1 MNRKVTVVGGAG
13 NVGATVARAIA
24 DKELADV
31 VIIDIA
37 ETKAGG
43 VALDMLEACPIENSD
58 ARVVGY
64 GATDEGWKQTA
75 DSDVVVITSGMPRK
89 PGMSRDDLLNVNY
102 KIMQSVTEQ
111 IVKYSPDTII
121 VPVANP
127 LDAMCQAVYRLSK
140 FPRERV
146 IGMAGVLDSARM
158 RTFIAMELN
167 VSVDNVHAFVLGGH
181 GDTMVPLPRYS
192 TVAGIPI
199 TELMSADRIAA
210 INDRTANGGAEI
222 TKLVGTSAWY
232 APGSAA
238 AEMVE
243 IILKDKKK
251 IVPCSVY
258 LQGEYGVHDLFVGVP
273 VKLGARGVEEI
284 IQIKLTADEQA
295 AFNKSA
301 AAVKELTDVI
311 GV

>member
-24 DKELADV
+24 VKELADV
-31 VIIDIA
+31 VIVDIA
-37 ETKAGG
+37 AEKAAGI
-43 VALDMLEACPIENSD
+43 ALDIFQACPIDGSVTRMTGTAD
-58 ARVVGY
+58 YA
-64 GATDEGWKQTA
+64 ATA
-75 DSDVVVITSGMPRK
+75 DSDVVVVTSGMPRK
-89 PGMSRDDLLNVNY
+89 PGMSRDDLLQVNY
-102 KIMQSVTEQ
+102 KIMQVVTEQ
-111 IVKYSPDTII
+111 VVKYSPNCII

-127 LDAMCQAVYRLSK
+127 LDAMCQAVYRLSG

-167 VSVDNVHAFVLGGH
+167 VAVENIHAFVLGGH

-199 TELMSADRIAA
+199 TELMSKEKIDA
-210 INDRTANGGAEI
+210 ICARTASGGAEI

-232 APGSAA
+232 APGAA
-238 AEMVE
+238 AAQMVE
-243 IILKDKKK
+243 AILKDKKQ
-251 IVPCSVY
+251 IMPCSVY
-258 LQGEYGVHDLFVGVP
+258 LQGEYGVTDLFVGVP
-273 VKLGARGVEEI
+273 VKIGKGGAEQIIEI
-284 IQIKLTADEQA
+284 TLTPDEQA
-295 AFNKSA
+295 AFHKSA
-301 AAVKELTDVI
+301 AAVKELTTVI

>member
-31 VIIDIA
+31 VIIDIVDQKSA
-37 ETKAGG
+37 G
-43 VALDMLEACPIENSD
+43 VALDMLEACPIEGSD
-58 ARVVGY
+58 SRVVGY
-64 GATDEGWKQTA
+64 GANDEGWAQTA
-75 DSDVVVITSGMPRK
+75 NSDVVVVTSGVPRK
-89 PGMSRDDLLNVNY
+89 PGMSRDDLLQINY

-111 IVKYSPDTII
+111 VIKYSPHTII

-127 LDAMCQAVYRLSK
+127 LDAMCQAVYRLSR

-167 VSVDNVHAFVLGGH
+167 VSVENVHAFVLGGH

-199 TELMSADRIAA
+199 TELLSKERIEA
-210 INDRTANGGAEI
+210 ISRRTADGGAEI

-243 IILKDKKK
+243 TILKDKKK
-251 IVPCSVY
+251 ILPCSVY
-258 LQGEYGVHDLFVGVP
+258 LQGEYGINDLFVGVP
-273 VKLGARGVEEI
+273 VKLGARGIEQI
-284 IQIKLTADEQA
+284 IQITLTPEENA
-295 AFNKSA
+295 ALKKSA
-301 AAVKELTDVI
+301 GAVKELVDVI
-311 GV
+311 KV

>member
-13 NVGATVARAIA
+13 AVGATVARAIA

-43 VALDMLEACPIENSD
+43 VGLDMLEACPIEGSD

-64 GATDEGWKQTA
+64 GANDEGWAATA
-75 DSDVVVITSGMPRK
+75 GSDVVVITSGVPRK

-111 IVKYSPDTII
+111 IVKHSPKTII

-127 LDAMCQAVYRLSK
+127 LDAMCQAVYRLSG

-158 RTFIAMELN
+158 RTFIAMETG
-167 VSVDNVHAFVLGGH
+167 VSVENIHAFVLGATRWCH
-181 GDTMVPLPRYS
+181 YRAIQPLREFRCRIIPDSARRRLPR
-192 TVAGIPI
+192 
-199 TELMSADRIAA
+199 SASGQPR
-210 INDRTANGGAEI
+210 GGPRSRNWLAR
-222 TKLVGTSAWY
+222 
-232 APGSAA
+232 
-238 AEMVE
+238 
-243 IILKDKKK
+243 
-251 IVPCSVY
+251 
-258 LQGEYGVHDLFVGVP
+258 
-273 VKLGARGVEEI
+273 ARGTR
-284 IQIKLTADEQA
+284 QGLRRLKW
-295 AFNKSA
+295 SRSS
-301 AAVKELTDVI
+301 
-311 GV
+311 

>member
-13 NVGATVARAIA
+13 NVGATVARGVA
-24 DKELADV
+24 DKQLADV

-37 ETKAGG
+37 QEKAAG
-43 VALDMLEACPIENSD
+43 VALDMLEACPVWGSD
-58 ARVVGY
+58 ARVLGTGDY
-64 GATDEGWKQTA
+64 AESAG
-75 DSDVVVITSGMPRK
+75 SDVVVVTSGMPRK

-102 KIMQSVTEQ
+102 KIMQQVTEQ
-111 IVKYSPDTII
+111 IVRYSPSCII
-121 VPVANP
+121 IPVSNP
-127 LDAMCQAVYRLSK
+127 LDAMAQAVYRLSK

-158 RTFIAMELN
+158 RAFIAAELQ

-199 TELMSADRIAA
+199 TDLMDKATIDRIVS
-210 INDRTANGGAEI
+210 RTANGGAEI

-232 APGSAA
+232 APGASVV
-238 AEMVE
+238 EMVE
-243 IILKDKKK
+243 AILLDKHK

-258 LQGEYGVHDLFVGVP
+258 LQGEYGVRDLFVGVP
-273 VKLGARGVEEI
+273 CKLGARGLEQIV
-284 IQIKLTADEQA
+284 QIKLTPEEDA
-295 AFNKSA
+295 AFKKSA
-301 AAVKELTDVI
+301 AAVKELVDVI
-311 GV
+311 KV

>member
-13 NVGATVARAIA
+13 NVGATVARGVA
-24 DKELADV
+24 DKQLADV

-37 ETKAGG
+37 QEKAAG
-43 VALDMLEACPIENSD
+43 VALDMLEACPVWGSD
-58 ARVVGY
+58 ARVLGTGDY
-64 GATDEGWKQTA
+64 GESAN
-75 DSDVVVITSGMPRK
+75 SDVVVVTSGMPRK

-102 KIMQSVTEQ
+102 KIMQQVTEQ
-111 IVKYSPDTII
+111 VVKYSPDCII
-121 VPVANP
+121 IPVSNP
-127 LDAMCQAVYRLSK
+127 LDAMAQAVYRLSK

-158 RTFIAMELN
+158 RAFIAAELQ

-199 TELMSADRIAA
+199 TDLMDKATIDRIVA
-210 INDRTANGGAEI
+210 RTANGGAEI

-232 APGSAA
+232 APGAA
-238 AEMVE
+238 VVDMVE
-243 IILKDKKK
+243 AILLDKHK

-258 LQGEYGVHDLFVGVP
+258 LQGEYGVRDLFVGVP
-273 VKLGARGVEEI
+273 CKLGARGLEQIVEI
-284 IQIKLTADEQA
+284 TLTPEEDA
-295 AFNKSA
+295 AFKKSA
-301 AAVKELTDVI
+301 AAVKELVEVI
-311 GV
+311 KV